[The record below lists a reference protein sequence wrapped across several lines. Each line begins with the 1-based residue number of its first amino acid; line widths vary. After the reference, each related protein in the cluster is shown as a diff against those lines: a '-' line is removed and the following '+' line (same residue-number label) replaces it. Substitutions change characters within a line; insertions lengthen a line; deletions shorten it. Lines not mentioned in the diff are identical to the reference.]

1 MRRASLGCMM
11 RRLFGCAVRKAPS
24 LRGRRSSQMPFAL
37 VAILMVLVV
46 VLVLFALFLALRR
59 WL

>member
-1 MRRASLGCMM
+1 MM
-11 RRLFGCAVRKAPS
+11 PRLIGCAARKRLS

-46 VLVLFALFLALRR
+46 ILVLFALFLALRR

>member
-1 MRRASLGCMM
+1 MM
-11 RRLFGCAVRKAPS
+11 PRLFGCAVRKRLS
-24 LRGRRSSQMPFAL
+24 LRGRRRSQMPFAL

>member
-1 MRRASLGCMM
+1 
-11 RRLFGCAVRKAPS
+11 
-24 LRGRRSSQMPFAL
+24 

>member
-1 MRRASLGCMM
+1 MPRFFC
-11 RRLFGCAVRKAPS
+11 CAVRKRLS
-24 LRGRRSSQMPFAL
+24 LRGWRSSKMPFAL
-37 VAILMVLVV
+37 VTILMVLVV